1 MVYGISLLLLGG
13 RAMTEEAAPAP
24 ESAQGRFFAKKDYAP
39 SPMPKFDDLRGQLP
53 SPIFDE
59 KPEWVQMYWKAWE
72 LGFRNF
78 NEPKPGSGFVS
89 QFIDAA
95 FSENIYLWDTCFM
108 TMFCNAAHPLVPGIG
123 SLDNFYAK
131 QHADGEICR
140 EINRAKGIDYVEWV
154 NRERKPLF
162 SRWGWTMNVEEPKS
176 DPVIYAG
183 RETPQP
189 PPILTLDALNHP
201 IFAWAE
207 MESYQFTGEAQR
219 LRLVY
224 EPLVRYYRAL
234 EKYLRQGNGLFIT
247 DWASMDNSPRNL
259 FLKSGG
265 CGVDIS
271 CQMALFARQL
281 AVIAGRLNQREDAK
295 AFSRDADRL
304 KQLINRQMWDERRKF
319 YFDLAQS
326 GERAP
331 VKTVAAYWA
340 LLAQVASRSQ
350 ARALVAELE
359 NPATFARLH
368 RVPTLAA
375 DEKMYDPAGGYWRG
389 AVWAPTTT
397 MVIRGLENYGYDDLA
412 REIALSDLDI
422 MGRVFQQTGT
432 IWENYAPDAAA
443 PGKPA
448 GKDFVG
454 WSGIGPILYLL
465 EYGIGLRA
473 NAPENELTWHLRS
486 TARQGC
492 ERFRFNGHVVS
503 LVAEA
508 DPSDAKRLCVT
519 VKSDGAFKLRL
530 LRRGRSQTV
539 HVKTGE
545 QLFSMR

>member
-1 MVYGISLLLLGG
+1 
-13 RAMTEEAAPAP
+13 
-24 ESAQGRFFAKKDYAP
+24 
-39 SPMPKFDDLRGQLP
+39 
-53 SPIFDE
+53 
-59 KPEWVQMYWKAWE
+59 
-72 LGFRNF
+72 
-78 NEPKPGSGFVS
+78 
-89 QFIDAA
+89 
-95 FSENIYLWDTCFM
+95 
-108 TMFCNAAHPLVPGIG
+108 
-123 SLDNFYAK
+123 
-131 QHADGEICR
+131 
-140 EINRAKGIDYVEWV
+140 
-154 NRERKPLF
+154 
-162 SRWGWTMNVEEPKS
+162 
-176 DPVIYAG
+176 
-183 RETPQP
+183 
-189 PPILTLDALNHP
+189 
-201 IFAWAE
+201 
-207 MESYQFTGEAQR
+207 
-219 LRLVY
+219 
-224 EPLVRYYRAL
+224 
-234 EKYLRQGNGLFIT
+234 
-247 DWASMDNSPRNL
+247 
-259 FLKSGG
+259 
-265 CGVDIS
+265 
-271 CQMALFARQL
+271 MALFARQL

-295 AFSRDADRL
+295 VFSRDADRL

-340 LLAQVASRSQ
+340 LLAQVASQSQ
-350 ARALVAELE
+350 ARALVAELQ

-448 GKDFVG
+448 KKDFVG

-465 EYGIGLRA
+465 EYGIGLKA
-473 NAPENELTWHLRS
+473 NAPENELTWDLRS
-486 TARQGC
+486 AARQGC

-508 DPSDAKRLCVT
+508 DPSDAKRLRVT

-530 LRRGRSQTV
+530 LRGGRSQTV

-545 QLFSMR
+545 QLFSLR